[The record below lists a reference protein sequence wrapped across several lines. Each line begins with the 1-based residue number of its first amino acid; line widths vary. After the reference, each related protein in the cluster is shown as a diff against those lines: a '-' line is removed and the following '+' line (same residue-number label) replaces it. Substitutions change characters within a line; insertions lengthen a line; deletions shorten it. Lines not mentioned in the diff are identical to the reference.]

1 MTNLNEITYVDWQLK
16 LNTIGGVAEGADDI
30 NQCIAI
36 ILLTKKGSVPH
47 RPTFGSDIYKYI
59 DYPVN
64 EATPNIVREA
74 TDAIT
79 MWETRIKI
87 NSIEV
92 EIEESNP
99 HKNKFYRGRDR
110 RIHFNRKS
118 GMDIKRFKR
127 KRSCGG

>member
-16 LNTIGGVAEGADDI
+16 LNSIGEVAEGVDDI

-36 ILLTKKGSVPH
+36 ILLTKKGTVPH

-59 DYPVN
+59 DYPIN

-79 MWETRIKI
+79 MWETRITI
-87 NSIEV
+87 NSIKV
-92 EIEESNP
+92 EIAETNLTVKVEWTL
-99 HKNKFYRGRDR
+99 KNTSTTGTAEVTYDTAA
-110 RIHFNRKS
+110 
-118 GMDIKRFKR
+118 
-127 KRSCGG
+127 

>member
-16 LNTIGGVAEGADDI
+16 LNSIGEVAEGVDDI

-36 ILLTKKGSVPH
+36 ILLTKKGTVPH

-59 DYPVN
+59 DYPIN

-87 NSIEV
+87 NYIKV
-92 EIEESNP
+92 EIEESNLTVKVEWTL
-99 HKNKFYRGRDR
+99 KNTSTTGIAEVTYDTAA
-110 RIHFNRKS
+110 
-118 GMDIKRFKR
+118 
-127 KRSCGG
+127 

>member
-1 MTNLNEITYVDWQLK
+1 MTNLNETTYVDWQLK
-16 LNTIGGVAEGADDI
+16 LNTIGGVAEGAEDI
-30 NQCIAI
+30 NQCIGI

-59 DYPVN
+59 DYPIN

-92 EIEESNP
+92 EIEESTLTVKVEWTLKDSNA
-99 HKNKFYRGRDR
+99 NGVAEVSYDTTA
-110 RIHFNRKS
+110 
-118 GMDIKRFKR
+118 
-127 KRSCGG
+127 

>member
-16 LNTIGGVAEGADDI
+16 LNSIGEVAEGVDDI

-36 ILLTKKGSVPH
+36 ILLTKKGTVPH

-59 DYPVN
+59 DYPIN

-79 MWETRIKI
+79 MWEARIKI
-87 NSIEV
+87 KSIKV
-92 EIEESNP
+92 EIEESNLTVKVEWTL
-99 HKNKFYRGRDR
+99 KNTSTTGRAEVTYDTAA
-110 RIHFNRKS
+110 
-118 GMDIKRFKR
+118 
-127 KRSCGG
+127 

>member
-16 LNTIGGVAEGADDI
+16 LNSIGEVAEGVDDI

-36 ILLTKKGSVPH
+36 ILLTKKGTVPH

-59 DYPVN
+59 DYPIN

-87 NSIEV
+87 NSIKI
-92 EIEESNP
+92 EIEESNLTVKVEWTL
-99 HKNKFYRGRDR
+99 KNTSTTGRAEVTYDTAA
-110 RIHFNRKS
+110 
-118 GMDIKRFKR
+118 
-127 KRSCGG
+127 